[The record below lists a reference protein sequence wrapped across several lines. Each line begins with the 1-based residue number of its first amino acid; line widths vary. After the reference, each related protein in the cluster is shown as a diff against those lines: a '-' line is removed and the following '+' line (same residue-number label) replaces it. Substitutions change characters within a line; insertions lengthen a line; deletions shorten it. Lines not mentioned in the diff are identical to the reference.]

1 MSCFGGDGSGE
12 LSQVEV
18 AADFFHES
26 RLGREVVFGYGI
38 KFQSSFELIIQSGLG
53 EYAFC
58 SLVGN
63 EFQHPSFNSGLNLLA
78 PNGDGGSRFLAFAIY
93 LVLDFS
99 LYRGF
104 FRPKIKGTYQLT
116 ATSGGEFRSESV
128 FSISC
133 NYYKGFH
140 GFILF
145 GDDLIIKDNG
155 YVKASFDFIIQD
167 FSREKCYTAKKCGFM
182 CFSWMQRVIQMRRV
196 TSEEKL

>member
-38 KFQSSFELIIQSGLG
+38 KFQSSFELIIQS
-53 EYAFC
+53 
-58 SLVGN
+58 
-63 EFQHPSFNSGLNLLA
+63 A